1 MNNEP
6 TLNASFEEEK
16 YTKTMIGLNIQGTDS
31 FRGLTHSE
39 CVKAKQWMIIGKLLG
54 ELSFWNT
61 SNTYEINQK
70 QIYTI

>member
-1 MNNEP
+1 
-6 TLNASFEEEK
+6 
-16 YTKTMIGLNIQGTDS
+16 
-31 FRGLTHSE
+31 
-39 CVKAKQWMIIGKLLG
+39 MIIGKLLG